1 MYGSWT
7 CVLSVAILR
16 VSKLYLALWDFYRV
30 FLDRPHIRLLYFK
43 SNHDNIELLI
53 FHVQG
58 LLHVYSLKT
67 KLLLTVNEVLKGIKA
82 FKICLKSSVFG
93 SFLKLKEFLNPLLLC
108 SKASCQH
115 IDHRNSWFLTRCYKY
130 FRQDM
135 RHNLPKILIIGSS
148 KLSYAKQQWFDF
160 NQHPDR
166 LRVKSNLVCL
176 TSKNYSHLFKCSRAC
191 SVSSL
196 LFKAW
201 TEISMNS
208 LSIFG
213 ISSKITI

>member
-1 MYGSWT
+1 MKVRQANSGLLSQDLPWGGREFTLLLQTLRFALEGSFIEGRLEMYGSWT

-43 SNHDNIELLI
+43 SNRDNIELLI

-115 IDHRNSWFLTRCYKY
+115 IDHRNS
-130 FRQDM
+130 
-135 RHNLPKILIIGSS
+135 
-148 KLSYAKQQWFDF
+148 
-160 NQHPDR
+160 
-166 LRVKSNLVCL
+166 
-176 TSKNYSHLFKCSRAC
+176 
-191 SVSSL
+191 
-196 LFKAW
+196 
-201 TEISMNS
+201 
-208 LSIFG
+208 
-213 ISSKITI
+213 